1 MCSLV
6 TFCFQSLLISNFFSR
21 PVKNTALTGTSS
33 DFLCAQTETS
43 LFLSSI
49 LRFYGIMRAK
59 KCTRMLKNHKTE
71 VVEDK
76 KDDISFA
83 MLYII
88 CTFAAAN
95 LWPLPDIYR

>member
-6 TFCFQSLLISNFFSR
+6 TFCFQSLLISDIFLTFL
-21 PVKNTALTGTSS
+21 KKTALTSTSS

-43 LFLSSI
+43 LFLSSN

-59 KCTRMLKNHKTE
+59 KCAIMLKNYKTG
-71 VVEDK
+71 VVEGR

-83 MLYII
+83 ILYII

>member
-1 MCSLV
+1 MLFGDVLLSISAD
-6 TFCFQSLLISNFFSR
+6 FQFFLSTC
-21 PVKNTALTGTSS
+21 KNTALTGNSS
-33 DFLCAQTETS
+33 GFLCAQTETS
-43 LFLSSI
+43 LFLSSN

-59 KCTRMLKNHKTE
+59 KCTRMLKNYKTDIM
-71 VVEDK
+71 EDK